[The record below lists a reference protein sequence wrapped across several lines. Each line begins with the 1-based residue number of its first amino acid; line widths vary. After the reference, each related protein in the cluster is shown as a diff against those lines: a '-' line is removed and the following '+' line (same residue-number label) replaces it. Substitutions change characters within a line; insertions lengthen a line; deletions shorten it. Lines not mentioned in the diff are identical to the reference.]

1 MQPWAA
7 PVVHISAAQVVGI
20 TAVHSC
26 ASPSETRYGD
36 VAVVNLDRRKGV
48 AGSIGGHPDQ
58 RHFVGKRG
66 CS

>member
-1 MQPWAA
+1 MQTWAA
-7 PVVHISAAQVVGI
+7 LVVHISAAQVVGI

-26 ASPSETRYGD
+26 ASPSETRNGD
-36 VAVVNLDRRKGV
+36 VAVDRRKGV